1 MTRRPLLE
9 HFRSYVMA
17 RPEPVITQWF
27 DGFDWNLEEREL
39 PPLPLDPVRH
49 LPEVVAH
56 AGGNELALT
65 RAFVDAA
72 SDLCWMRSYTPE
84 DFGQYFFDNYAHV
97 ELIGTKGHF
106 ASEKIAAGLVLYGP
120 QVDYPDHWHVA
131 EEVYIPM
138 TGNGEW
144 SSGGEPHRIRA
155 AGDFIFHTTNLPHA
169 IRCGQTPM
177 LALWIWRG
185 GDLAQKGNY

>member
-1 MTRRPLLE
+1 MTMRTLLGE
-9 HFRSYVMA
+9 FRDYVMA
-17 RPEPVITQWF
+17 RPEPVIAQWF

-49 LPEVVAH
+49 LPGVLAH
-56 AGGNELALT
+56 AGKRELALVE
-65 RAFVDAA
+65 AFLAQGRE
-72 SDLCWMRSYTPE
+72 LNWRRSYTPD

-106 ASEKIAAGLVLYGP
+106 ISDEIAAGLVLYGP
-120 QVDYPDHWHVA
+120 HIQYPDHWHVA
-131 EEVYIPM
+131 EEIYIPM

-144 SSGGEPHRIRA
+144 SSGGEPHRVRA